1 VAEADDGLRLRA
13 GLLETTA
20 ETIPWGRV
28 QAVRMIEPLLWRP
41 FGWCRVQ
48 VDVAGRQRTEGE
60 SQAVSR
66 SLRAIL
72 PVGTRLEARSL
83 LELIVPG
90 APAERIPAPPR
101 ARLKSPLRYHYL
113 SWART
118 DSIVVTTSGRVSR
131 ITDWVPLAK
140 AQSLRW
146 TQGPVQRRLR
156 LATIHLDTAG
166 RSVHS
171 AIRDRDAPE
180 IDQVL
185 EQLIVLA
192 RSARRAGRGAG
203 PKA

>member
-1 VAEADDGLRLRA
+1 
-13 GLLETTA
+13 
-20 ETIPWGRV
+20 
-28 QAVRMIEPLLWRP
+28 MIEPLLWRP

-60 SQAVSR
+60 SEAASR
-66 SLRAIL
+66 SLRAVL
-72 PVGTRLEARSL
+72 PVGTKAEARSL

-131 ITDWVPLAK
+131 TTDWVPLSK

-146 TQGPVQRRLR
+146 VQGPVQRRLR
-156 LATIHLDTAG
+156 LATIHVDAAG
-166 RSVHS
+166 RNVHS
-171 AIRDRDAPE
+171 AIRDRDAAE
-180 IDQVL
+180 IDRVF

-192 RSARRAGRGAG
+192 RRARQDGRG
-203 PKA
+203 PKP